1 MKRCVLIVLAG
12 CSWIGVEGS
21 GKPTREVRPVTG
33 FSAIDI
39 SSAINA
45 EIAIG
50 AAERVE
56 ISGDDNL
63 VPLVATEV
71 NGKRLVIETR
81 KRVRPK
87 LPLVARITALRL
99 GALDVSGSSNVALH
113 GVHEDRLALDL
124 SGSAVIRGDGTVGQ
138 LDIDVSGSGSLELD
152 QLAAERAS
160 VTVSGS
166 GNVVLAVS
174 RALDVHISGSATVTY
189 RGDPEVKQDI
199 SGSGRLVKR

>member
-1 MKRCVLIVLAG
+1 M
-12 CSWIGVEGS
+12 
-21 GKPTREVRPVTG
+21 TG
-33 FSAIDI
+33 FSAIDLA
-39 SSAINA
+39 SALNA

-50 AAERVE
+50 ATERVE

-71 NGKRLVIETR
+71 AGNRLAIDTR
-81 KRVRPK
+81 KRMRPK
-87 LPLVARITALRL
+87 LPLVARITAQRL
-99 GALDVSGSSNVALH
+99 GALKVSGSSSVALH
-113 GVHEDRLALDL
+113 GVHDDHLTLDV
-124 SGSAVIRGDGTVGQ
+124 SGSAVIRSDGAVGQ
-138 LDIDVSGSGSLELD
+138 LDIDVSGSGNVELD

-166 GNVVLAVS
+166 ANVVVAVS

-189 RGDPEVKQDI
+189 RGDPPDVKQDI

>member
-1 MKRCVLIVLAG
+1 MKPCVLIVLAG
-12 CSWIGVEGS
+12 CGWIGVEGS
-21 GKPTREVRPVTG
+21 GKPGSEVRPVTG

-39 SSAINA
+39 SSAVNA

-63 VPLVATEV
+63 VSLVATEL

-81 KRVRPK
+81 KHVRPK
-87 LPLVARITALRL
+87 LPLVARITALQL
-99 GALDVSGSSNVALH
+99 GALDVSGSSNVSLH
-113 GVHEDRLALDL
+113 GMHDDRLALNL

-138 LDIDVSGSGSLELD
+138 FDIDVSGSGSLELD

-174 RALDVHISGSATVTY
+174 RTLDVHISGSATVTY

-199 SGSGRLVKR
+199 SGSGRLIKR